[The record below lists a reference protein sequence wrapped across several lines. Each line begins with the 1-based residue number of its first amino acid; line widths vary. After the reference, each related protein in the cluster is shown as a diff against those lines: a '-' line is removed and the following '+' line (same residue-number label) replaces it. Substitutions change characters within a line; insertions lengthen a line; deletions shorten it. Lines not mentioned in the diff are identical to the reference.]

1 MTSNYPL
8 RPAGLALLLSEQT
21 KENTMQIY
29 AGNVLWSILSALHAF
44 AKNTLELPT
53 YSDVWKM
60 VVNGESEA
68 DRQKYARSEADAIRE
83 SVWNSLNRFSK
94 K

>member
-8 RPAGLALLLSEQT
+8 RPAGLALLLHEQT

-44 AKNTLELPT
+44 GKSELKLLT
-53 YSDVWKM
+53 YSDVWNM
-60 VVNGESEA
+60 VANDETEAEHQKRMQSEVNLY
-68 DRQKYARSEADAIRE
+68 QT
-83 SVWNSLNRFSK
+83 F
-94 K
+94 